1 MSCGSAGRSLLHI
14 KLTVVFSPAAL
25 QLLNNNNNQQQ
36 KKPTI
41 CCDTKSQTW
50 SKALRET
57 N

>member
-25 QLLNNNNNQQQ
+25 QLLNNNNNQQ